1 MDAKIDTLWAR
12 YSQNDQ
18 TDCFHFLK
26 LSFFYRINDAYSFW
40 AQSGISKGMFILVLH
55 TGEKPSKCY
64 PCDKFHSFCI
74 NFASVK
80 YHENVKNTRY
90 SFINY

>member
-26 LSFFYRINDAYSFW
+26 LSFFYRVNDPYSLW
-40 AQSGISKGMFILVLH
+40 TYSGISKGIFIVILLH
-55 TGEKPSKCY
+55 TGEKSSKCY
-64 PCDKFHSFCI
+64 PCNKFLSFCI

-80 YHENVKNTRY
+80 YHKNAKDH
-90 SFINY
+90 